1 MATTVIPPDN
11 PRLLDAR
18 EDVAELKVDVLALK
32 SSHERLDR
40 DLGKMMDKAD
50 KLTDKIAEL
59 SGDLR
64 EVTTKLGIVTALLG
78 AVGALFLTQI
88 VVFFFQRVQ
97 PAPAASAPIAL
108 AQPAP
113 AVPQSSGLSADDI
126 QKLKKLLDTQ
136 SSRKP

>member
-1 MATTVIPPDN
+1 
-11 PRLLDAR
+11 
-18 EDVAELKVDVLALK
+18 
-32 SSHERLDR
+32 
-40 DLGKMMDKAD
+40 MMDKVD